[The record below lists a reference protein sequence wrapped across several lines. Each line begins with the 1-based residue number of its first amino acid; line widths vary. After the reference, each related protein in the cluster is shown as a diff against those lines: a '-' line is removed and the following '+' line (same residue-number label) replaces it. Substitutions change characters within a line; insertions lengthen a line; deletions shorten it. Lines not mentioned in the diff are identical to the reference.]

1 MTAISLH
8 GPNTVDEVRVLEDSV
23 QASPKVHIA
32 STPKEDSFQQ
42 ILTLLQTMMT
52 PKTQRMLLPVTRS
65 QTPIPAHASIQPL
78 VKLVIIVKRSNIISQ
93 FVDKL

>member
-8 GPNTVDEVRVLEDSV
+8 GPNTVDEVRVLGDSV

-65 QTPIPAHASIQPL
+65 QTPIPAHASIQPS

>member
-8 GPNTVDEVRVLEDSV
+8 GPNTVDEVRVLGDSV

-52 PKTQRMLLPVTRS
+52 PKTQRMLLPV
-65 QTPIPAHASIQPL
+65 IPAHASIQPL